1 MKYVKHLLS
10 EMRMVVISKKEREI
24 SDESL
29 VRAIT
34 LNENLKSLGFTFTP
48 KALVEYFGNLT
59 ETEAQEIWEGFKN
72 LMPDTSAK
80 PMYPDFPM
88 QVMKI
93 DEAEFR
99 LHQMIHYFSTYGI
112 ELLTG
117 QEVSRGWLP
126 NIPETPKTVE
136 DVTLI
141 AAKVLE
147 PIAAKDM
154 YREPFRR
161 IMTKRERMTDKE
173 IEIVN
178 ECMKHLRKIDLDVNV
193 AFKENLTMVFSA
205 VMNSE
210 ISRADK
216 IRVLNSLCQHTGDV
230 WKCFESYLNEK
241 KWHLKTSEKR
251 TIVKLFE
258 SYPIEDFR
266 SNLIITNRK
275 ADRVITMLEFLSYNR
290 FSEKEGHRQA
300 VSDLRSGKL
309 RSWQSKMHE
318 LIAGHDNKAI
328 AYIGSRP
335 GILLRNINWLLKE
348 GYNENDIAEELCKH
362 ASELSAQTL
371 INVITDFNRE
381 KDEHEHSSRVAFV
394 LKRAL
399 MEKMRHMD
407 VPFRGKKVFVDW
419 KDISPE
425 DSVIGKSDE
434 GGYVRSGLAIK
445 LPEAGRYLR
454 FFAYWN
460 DERRIDIDL
469 HAHFV
474 DIEGAKHHV
483 GWCGD
488 FDDEGVVFSGDITHS
503 NAAEFIDID
512 LENSTVDYADCSI
525 HSYTRVPFSNI
536 DTVYTGILAVSSL
549 GEKKDVKLYN
559 QKNVLWSHDLTT
571 NQIWLHYGRID
582 VQNKIL
588 VIDASPTDKG
598 SSSFTLD
605 KYFEWFFDMV
615 GASTVND
622 REDAEIVLVP
632 YKAEAENEISIL
644 DSNYFMDC

>member
-10 EMRMVVISKKEREI
+10 EMRIVVISKKEREI

-48 KALVEYFGNLT
+48 KALIEYFGNLT
-59 ETEAQEIWEGFKN
+59 ETEAKEIWEGFKN

-93 DEAEFR
+93 NEAVFR
-99 LHQMIHYFSTYGI
+99 LHQMIHYFTTYGI

-126 NIPETPKTVE
+126 NVSETPKTVE
-136 DVTLI
+136 DITLI
-141 AAKVLE
+141 EAKVLE
-147 PIAAKDM
+147 PIAAEDM

-178 ECMKHLRKIDLDVNV
+178 ECIKHLRKIDLDVNV

-230 WKCFESYLNEK
+230 WKCFESYLSEK

-300 VSDLRSGKL
+300 VADLRSGKL

-328 AYIGSRP
+328 SYIGSRP
-335 GILLRNINWLLKE
+335 GILLRNVNWLLKE
-348 GYNENDIAEELCKH
+348 GYKKELIADELRNH
-362 ASELSAQTL
+362 ASELSMQTL
-371 INVITDFNRE
+371 VSVITEFSRE
-381 KDEHEHSSRVAFV
+381 DDEHDYAEDV
-394 LKRAL
+394 LYVFKAAL
-399 MEKMRHMD
+399 TAKMSCMA
-407 VPFRGKKVFVDW
+407 VPFAGKKVFFDW
-419 KDISPE
+419 KDILPE
-425 DSVIGKSDE
+425 NSVIGKSEE

-445 LPEAGRYLR
+445 LPEAGRFLR
-454 FFAYWN
+454 FFTYWN
-460 DERRIDIDL
+460 DDQRIDIDL
-469 HAHFV
+469 HAHFF
-474 DIEGAKHHV
+474 DIEGWKHHV

-488 FDDEGVVFSGDITHS
+488 YNDMGVVFSGDITHS
-503 NAAEFIDID
+503 NAAEFVDID
-512 LENSTVDYADCSI
+512 LENSEIDYVDLSI
-525 HSYTRVPFSNI
+525 HSYSRVPFSNI
-536 DTVYTGILAVSSL
+536 DTVYTG
-549 GEKKDVKLYN
+549 
-559 QKNVLWSHDLTT
+559 
-571 NQIWLHYGRID
+571 
-582 VQNKIL
+582 
-588 VIDASPTDKG
+588 
-598 SSSFTLD
+598 
-605 KYFEWFFDMV
+605 
-615 GASTVND
+615 D
-622 REDAEIVLVP
+622 RKSVV
-632 YKAEAENEISIL
+632 
-644 DSNYFMDC
+644 